1 MSLNKK
7 ISYPGFWPCSFLS
20 YWRSSQSCVS
30 VFGNA
35 DSPFKPMGI
44 QAVMLVLKAFL
55 KIWFYISVRFT
66 CSLIY
71 FLCFQCEYYFT
82 QKMQFLLTDFEMLD
96 CSMWILFYFLNF
108 TSFLVGRV
116 TTSSLQMKQEGML
129 WQGALICFIPL
140 LRLSLTVA

>member
-7 ISYPGFWPCSFLS
+7 ISCPGFWACSFLS
-20 YWRSSQSCVS
+20 YDGVTKSCLLL
-30 VFGNA
+30 FRNA
-35 DSPFKPMGI
+35 QSPFKPVGI

-55 KIWFYISVRFT
+55 KTWWYISVQFT

-71 FLCFQCEYYFT
+71 FLWFQCNILHTKCSFSW
-82 QKMQFLLTDFEMLD
+82 LTLKCLTALCEFF
-96 CSMWILFYFLNF
+96 FYFFNF

-116 TTSSLQMKQEGML
+116 TTSSLQMQQEGML

-140 LRLSLTVA
+140 LRLSLTVV